1 MNNIMTIEES
11 SKELTDKINKKKSR
25 AVIANKVKI

>member
-11 SKELTDKINKKKSR
+11 SKELTDKIKNKKSR
-25 AVIANKVKI
+25 AVIANKAKI